1 MSRESPRRSAG
12 FSLVEIALATAVF
25 GGGALAV
32 IALLGALVVRA
43 GEGRELDEVR
53 VRSDAVRVA
62 LRTQV
67 VREGRAAFAASLPPW
82 SDPPGAG
89 RVLAIAA
96 PGSLRVEMWRLPAPR
111 GDPAA
116 FLFVRVRV
124 SGANA
129 AAYGFTVCLG
139 AA

>member
-1 MSRESPRRSAG
+1 MRRNPGAG

-32 IALLGALVVRA
+32 IALLGALVLRA

-67 VREGRAAFAASLPPW
+67 VREGRGAFAASLPPW
-82 SDPPGAG
+82 SDPRGAG
-89 RVLAIAA
+89 RLLAIAA
-96 PGSLRVEMWRLPAPR
+96 PGNPRVEMWRLPAPR
-111 GDPAA
+111 GDLAA

-124 SGANA
+124 SGADA

-139 AA
+139 PA